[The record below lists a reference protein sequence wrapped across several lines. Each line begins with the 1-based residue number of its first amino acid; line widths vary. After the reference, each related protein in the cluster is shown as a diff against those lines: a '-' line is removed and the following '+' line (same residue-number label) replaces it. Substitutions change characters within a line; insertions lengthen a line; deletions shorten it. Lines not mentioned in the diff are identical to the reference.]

1 MVFLSYGTTA
11 TSRLKLS
18 PANNADTETASS
30 SNIPPTQQLFANP
43 VRLKATIKEKKF
55 IFPNYLH
62 GRGDIAGYIGR
73 SKIEPMASHERSAK
87 LREAM
92 ETGGITNAFMH
103 NEPGR
108 ISDLIDMPT
117 LTGPLRKKNN

>member
-1 MVFLSYGTTA
+1 
-11 TSRLKLS
+11 
-18 PANNADTETASS
+18 
-30 SNIPPTQQLFANP
+30 
-43 VRLKATIKEKKF
+43 
-55 IFPNYLH
+55 
-62 GRGDIAGYIGR
+62 
-73 SKIEPMASHERSAK
+73 
-87 LREAM
+87 M